1 MRGTLMLSWILIICL
16 SLVAVQSQYYSKT
29 LPYHPRPVKVTKLH
43 FFMHEHT
50 GVTAVQVAQAN
61 IASIDNNSSVSFA
74 SLVAVND
81 PFRTDPETDSE
92 VIGNVQGIVLLNYS
106 KAEKMRG
113 ILMLIWIL
121 IICLSLVAVQSQYY
135 SKTLPYHPR
144 PVKVTKLHFF
154 MHEHTGVTAVQIAQ
168 ANITSNDNNSSVP
181 FASLAAVDEPLRTA
195 PEPDSEV
202 IGNVQGIALQAG
214 MNASSTQ
221 YLDFGFNTGKFNG
234 SSLSVFS
241 RGEPG
246 LAVVG
251 GRGRFMMAT
260 GVALFNP
267 ILINATNVIIEF
279 NVTVIHY

>member
-1 MRGTLMLSWILIICL
+1 MKATLMLSWILIICL
-16 SLVAVQSQYYSKT
+16 SQVAVRSQYYSDT
-29 LPYHPRPVKVTKLH
+29 LPYHPRPPKVTNLH

-50 GVTAVQVAQAN
+50 GVTAVQVAQ
-61 IASIDNNSSVSFA
+61 V
-74 SLVAVND
+74 
-81 PFRTDPETDSE
+81 
-92 VIGNVQGIVLLNYS
+92 
-106 KAEKMRG
+106 
-113 ILMLIWIL
+113 
-121 IICLSLVAVQSQYY
+121 
-135 SKTLPYHPR
+135 
-144 PVKVTKLHFF
+144 
-154 MHEHTGVTAVQIAQ
+154 
-168 ANITSNDNNSSVP
+168 NITSSDNNSSVP
-181 FASLAAVDEPLRTA
+181 FASLVAVNDPLRTG

-202 IGNVQGIALQAG
+202 IGNVQGIALLAG

-221 YLDFGFNTGKFNG
+221 YIDFGFNTGKFNG

>member
-16 SLVAVQSQYYSKT
+16 SQVAVQSQYYSKSR
-29 LPYHPRPVKVTKLH
+29 PYHPRPAKVTNLH

-50 GVTAVQVAQAN
+50 GVTAVV
-61 IASIDNNSSVSFA
+61 V
-74 SLVAVND
+74 
-81 PFRTDPETDSE
+81 
-92 VIGNVQGIVLLNYS
+92 
-106 KAEKMRG
+106 
-113 ILMLIWIL
+113 
-121 IICLSLVAVQSQYY
+121 
-135 SKTLPYHPR
+135 
-144 PVKVTKLHFF
+144 
-154 MHEHTGVTAVQIAQ
+154 AQ
-168 ANITSNDNNSSVP
+168 ANITSNNSSVP
-181 FASLAAVDEPLRTA
+181 FATLVAVNDPLRTG

-202 IGNVQGIALQAG
+202 IGNVQGIALMAG

-221 YLDFGFNTGKFNG
+221 YIDFAFNTGKFNG

-267 ILINATNVIIEF
+267 ILINATTVIIEL

>member
-16 SLVAVQSQYYSKT
+16 SQVAVQSEYYSKSR
-29 LPYHPRPVKVTKLH
+29 PYHPRQHKVTDLH

-50 GVTAVQVAQAN
+50 GVTAVVVAQAN
-61 IASIDNNSSVSFA
+61 ITSNSSSVPFA

-81 PFRTDPETDSE
+81 P
-92 VIGNVQGIVLLNYS
+92 
-106 KAEKMRG
+106 
-113 ILMLIWIL
+113 
-121 IICLSLVAVQSQYY
+121 
-135 SKTLPYHPR
+135 
-144 PVKVTKLHFF
+144 
-154 MHEHTGVTAVQIAQ
+154 
-168 ANITSNDNNSSVP
+168 
-181 FASLAAVDEPLRTA
+181 LRTG
-195 PEPDSEV
+195 PEPDSKV
-202 IGNVQGIALQAG
+202 IGNVQGIALLAG

-221 YLDFGFNTGKFNG
+221 YIDFGFNTGRFNG

-251 GRGRFMMAT
+251 GRGRFMMAR

-279 NVTVIHY
+279 NVTVVHH